1 MVLVELSEARETS
14 PGRCWR
20 ASTAEALGAIL
31 VVVVSRRLCRDG
43 LLEYVSLWGEVESEL
58 SAGSAVGREVII
70 ITWVLT
76 CCSEPP

>member
-14 PGRCWR
+14 PGRCWL
-20 ASTAEALGAIL
+20 ASTAGPLGGAIL
-31 VVVVSRRLCRDG
+31 SVSLRLARGG

-70 ITWVLT
+70 ITWVLAG
-76 CCSEPP
+76 CSERP